1 MKSLTI
7 QQSNMHQESEKV
19 MPVTSRGRAL
29 HTIDRFLNG
38 KPTSQNHDNTQ
49 LTLERGCGC

>member
-1 MKSLTI
+1 MKSLAT
-7 QQSNMHQESEKV
+7 QESNMHHESEIV
-19 MPVTSRGRAL
+19 MPVTRRGRAL

-38 KPTSQNHDNTQ
+38 KPISQYHDNTQ